1 MQIRLSTFVIKEML
15 HILRDPRTMLVVLV
29 IPVTLILLFGFT
41 VSTDVRQIDVA
52 VCAPRRSAAV
62 DESVRHLEA
71 SELVTLTGYVDE
83 HDIDKVLRTGAASAV
98 VCYAA
103 DYVTSGRLQILLDGA
118 DVNTATITQAYLQQ
132 ILSGSAAQPSLVE
145 MHQIFN
151 PQMKSSFN
159 FIPGIMGMIFLLIC
173 AMMTSVSIVK
183 EKETG
188 TMEVLLVSPVKPAY
202 IIISKMVPYLL
213 LGGIDLAVLG
223 IGEDCHIGYNEPGT
237 LYDTHTHVQK
247 LTDRTKRQLLKRGFT
262 DSDMPEQA
270 VTMGIKELVS
280 AREILLLAS
289 GREKAGAVYQ
299 MLYAKNTSYI
309 PAAYLQLPPE
319 VTVLL
324 DTDAAAEL

>member
-1 MQIRLSTFVIKEML
+1 MNL
-15 HILRDPRTMLVVLV
+15 
-29 IPVTLILLFGFT
+29 
-41 VSTDVRQIDVA
+41 TDVKPENCFFPDVED
-52 VCAPRRSAAV
+52 PAAY
-62 DESVRHLEA
+62 DALIES
-71 SELVTLTGYVDE
+71 
-83 HDIDKVLRTGAASAV
+83 
-98 VCYAA
+98 
-103 DYVTSGRLQILLDGA
+103 
-118 DVNTATITQAYLQQ
+118 
-132 ILSGSAAQPSLVE
+132 
-145 MHQIFN
+145 
-151 PQMKSSFN
+151 
-159 FIPGIMGMIFLLIC
+159 
-173 AMMTSVSIVK
+173 
-183 EKETG
+183 
-188 TMEVLLVSPVKPAY
+188 
-202 IIISKMVPYLL
+202 
-213 LGGIDLAVLG
+213 LGGVDLAVLG

-309 PAAYLQLPPE
+309 PAAYFQLPPE